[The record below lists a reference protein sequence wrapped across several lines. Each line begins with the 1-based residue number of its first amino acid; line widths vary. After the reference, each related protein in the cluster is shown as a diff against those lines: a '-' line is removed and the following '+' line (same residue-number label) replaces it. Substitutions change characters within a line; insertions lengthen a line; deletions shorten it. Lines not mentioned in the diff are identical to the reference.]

1 MADEKTGTAE
11 AEEFEIEVVSDIP
24 ESDKPRL
31 PEGETPKAVEAGKED
46 EDDLEGYSEAVQ
58 KRIKK
63 LTFTAHEE
71 RRQREA
77 AERVREE
84 AIKYARSVSDEN
96 KSLSTRLNSGSKS
109 VVESRVAALTAQV
122 ETARAAY
129 RKAYEAGDTDAVLA
143 ANESLMQAQT
153 QLTQVKN
160 WRPRPVIPQ
169 ATPEEYA
176 QQHNIDVSS
185 PKLNTQQSTW
195 LGDND
200 WFGKDEIMTG
210 AAYGLHEKLVRSGVD
225 PNSESYYAEID
236 KGMRSHFPNKFQAS
250 STTVNGDARHKA
262 SVVAPATRDTSKPRK
277 IRLTESQMALAR
289 RLGVPPEKYAAQL
302 LKDGN
307 DGR

>member
-31 PEGETPKAVEAGKED
+31 REGETPEAVEAGKED

-176 QQHNIDVSS
+176 QQRNIDVSA

-262 SVVAPATRDTSKPRK
+262 SVVAPAMRDTSKPRK

-289 RLGVPPEKYAAQL
+289 RLGVPIEKYAAQL